1 MKKVVILLFGV
12 LLPSLIWGQVEVAN
26 ATSSIVEVDGISIP
40 SRARK
45 DVNLTVKDGVASLSV
60 VYFEGLNK
68 RGPVTIF
75 KPVDRGRIVLRDFET
90 NQGLADRFNSAE
102 IETNQG
108 VGYEVYPQNRIS
120 TTDGW
125 WSEVTVT
132 PENKLEDY
140 SIFVPADPFRGLALK
155 PGQASSKS
163 VTLKTGEII
172 FPVFLAAEEDGATQ
186 TGVSFSWALVNKII
200 TEGQKTFEFK
210 PEDIM
215 QANSGKTVR
224 KTIVSKL
231 PFDFIISEGA
241 ARGTVIP
248 ANYPH
253 KLEFYLGWNIIPI
266 QYKDEKGLPTQAIL
280 ILLVNDLRKPLLA
293 RSRGSV
299 DQISVNRENIVVT
312 NYSR

>member
-26 ATSSIVEVDGISIP
+26 ATSGIIEVDGISIP
-40 SRARK
+40 ARARK

-60 VYFEGLNK
+60 IYFEGLNK
-68 RGPVTIF
+68 RGPITIF
-75 KPVDRGRIVLRDFET
+75 KQVDRGRIVLRDFEA
-90 NQGLADRFNSAE
+90 NQGLADRFNLAE
-102 IETNQG
+102 AETSQS
-108 VGYEVYPQNRIS
+108 VSYEVHPQNRIIA
-120 TTDGW
+120 TDGW

-155 PGQASSKS
+155 PGQTSSKS

-200 TEGQKTFEFK
+200 TEGQETFEFK